1 MTAAGGDAGRA
12 SVQDS
17 RKHSPKHPRKH
28 PEERTTFRGALRGI
42 FRAALERL
50 SADGVVGIAAEELP
64 GLVDQVRETAD
75 PKFGDYS
82 GTMAMA
88 LAKRAGLKPRD
99 VAVEIIRRL
108 DVGDLFEMPTEPVGP
123 GFINLRVREDAL
135 ARAVVSAVRDPR
147 MGVAPVATP
156 ETIVIDFGGPNVAKP
171 MHVGHIRS
179 TVIGDALAKI
189 LKFRGHHTITDN
201 HLGDWGTQFG
211 MILWGWK
218 HCRDDARFAAD
229 PTAELGRLYRLVR
242 KVADAKPEELARDP
256 EAAALAARYPDTG
269 REVLAETAKLHEGDP
284 ENRALWEQFMPF
296 CRAEIDRIFS
306 RLHVSFDH
314 ALGESFFQPML
325 AGVVVELMADP
336 AVGARESRGAIG
348 IFLNGEDAPPFLIR
362 KADGAFLYATTDLA
376 TLKWRME
383 HWKPDRILYVV
394 DSRQGPHFEQLF
406 ATAKLWGCGDRQR
419 IDGVELAHIAFGT
432 VLGEDGKPFK
442 TRAGDTVGLE
452 SLLDEGVERAG
463 RMQHAGDKTQSAD
476 GRPQHAGD
484 KTQQAGDTI
493 QHVGTEGRVGMDAA
507 EQRHVAEIVGMGAI
521 KYADL
526 SQNRTTDYV
535 FSFDKMLQ
543 LTGNTAAYMQYAVA
557 RVEGIFSKGGIDRV
571 ALRQSV
577 ESVSLSTPQE
587 RALALELVRFGEALE
602 DVEIDYRPNVLTAW
616 LYELA
621 GCYSSFYDALPV
633 LKAEGNERNSR
644 LAVCDLTGRILR
656 QGLELLGIGTVE
668 KM

>member
-1 MTAAGGDAGRA
+1 VTAAGGDEGRA
-12 SVQDS
+12 LVQDPL
-17 RKHSPKHPRKH
+17 RDPLKDPLKDPLGGA
-28 PEERTTFRGALRGI
+28 TFRGALRGL

-50 SADGVVGIAAEELP
+50 SADGVVGITAEELP

-108 DVGDLFEMPTEPVGP
+108 DVGDLFEMPAEPVGP
-123 GFINLRVREDAL
+123 GFINLRVRQDAL
-135 ARAVVSAVRDPR
+135 ARAVVAAVRDPR

-229 PTAELGRLYRLVR
+229 PSVKPTAELTAELARLYRLVR

-256 EAAALAARYPDTG
+256 EAAALAVQYPDIG

-325 AGVVVELMADP
+325 AGVVAELMADP
-336 AVGARESRGAIG
+336 AVQARESRGAIG

-383 HWKPDRILYVV
+383 HWKPGRILYVV

-419 IDGVELAHIAFGT
+419 IDGVELAHVAFGT

-463 RMQHAGDKTQSAD
+463 KM
-476 GRPQHAGD
+476 QHAGD

-493 QHVGTEGRVGMDAA
+493 QHVDTEGRVGMDAA

-577 ESVSLSTPQE
+577 QGVSLSTPQE

-616 LYELA
+616 LYKLA
-621 GCYSSFYDALPV
+621 GYYSSFYDALPV
-633 LKAEGNERNSR
+633 LKAEGDERNSR

-656 QGLELLGIGTVE
+656 QGLEILGIGTVE

>member
-1 MTAAGGDAGRA
+1 MTAAGGDPGRG
-12 SVQDS
+12 SGRQS
-17 RKHSPKHPRKH
+17 RGA
-28 PEERTTFRGALRGI
+28 ETFRSALRRM
-42 FRAALERL
+42 FRGALERL
-50 SADGVVGIAAEELP
+50 SADGVVSIAAEELP
-64 GLVDQVRETAD
+64 GLVDQVRETAA

-82 GTMAMA
+82 GTMAMS
-88 LAKRAGLKPRD
+88 LVKRAGLKPRD
-99 VAVEIIRRL
+99 VAIEIIRRL
-108 DVGDLFEMPTEPVGP
+108 DVEDLFEPPTEPVGP
-123 GFINLRVREDAL
+123 GFINLRVRQDAL
-135 ARAVVSAVRDPR
+135 ARAVVAAVHDPR
-147 MGVAPVATP
+147 MGVPTAARP

-211 MILWGWK
+211 MIVWGWK

-256 EAAALAARYPDTG
+256 VAADLAARYPDAG
-269 REVLAETAKLHEGDP
+269 REVLVETAKLHEGDP
-284 ENRALWEQFMPF
+284 ENRTLWDQFMPF
-296 CRAEIDRIFS
+296 CRAEIDRIFT

-314 ALGESFFQPML
+314 ALGESFYQPML
-325 AGVVVELMADP
+325 AGVVAELMADP
-336 AVGARESRGAIG
+336 AVRARESRGAIG
-348 IFLNGEDAPPFLIR
+348 IFLNGDDAPPFLIR

-376 TLKWRME
+376 TLQWRME

-394 DSRQGPHFEQLF
+394 DSRQAPHFEQLF

-419 IDGVELAHIAFGT
+419 IDTVELVHVAFGT

-463 RMQHAGDKTQSAD
+463 RMQ
-476 GRPQHAGD
+476 
-484 KTQQAGDTI
+484 QAGDGD
-493 QHVGTEGRVGMDAA
+493 QGRAGPGMDAA
-507 EQRHVAEIVGMGAI
+507 EQRHVAEIVGIGAI

-526 SQNRTTDYV
+526 CQNRTTDYV

-557 RVEGIFSKGGIDRV
+557 RVEGIFAKGGIDRV

-577 ESVSLSTPQE
+577 QSVSLSTPHE

-616 LYELA
+616 LYDLA

-633 LKAEGNERNSR
+633 LKAEGDERTSR
-644 LAVCDLTGRILR
+644 LALCDLTGRILR
-656 QGLELLGIGTVE
+656 QGLELLGIGAVE